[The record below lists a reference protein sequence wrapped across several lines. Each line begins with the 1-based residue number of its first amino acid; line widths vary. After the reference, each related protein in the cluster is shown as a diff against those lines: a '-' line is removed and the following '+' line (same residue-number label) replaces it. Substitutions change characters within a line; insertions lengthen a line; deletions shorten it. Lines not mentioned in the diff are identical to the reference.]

1 MRRRRAITVVALSI
15 SGLALLGAII
25 LAADSWNFIR
35 SAQSAWGKIVE
46 IRPGRAAFR
55 DNKSSVVYAPT
66 FLFQDRHGVEHRI
79 ESRHYANPA
88 RYAAGETVRV
98 FYDPE
103 KPDDAMIGN
112 FIQLWMNSLVL
123 GAVSVV
129 SFLVGL
135 INFVRR

>member
-1 MRRRRAITVVALSI
+1 MRRERAIAVVALSI

-25 LAADSWNFIR
+25 LAAGSWNFIQ
-35 SAQSAWGKIVE
+35 SAQSASGKVVE

-55 DNKSSVVYAPT
+55 DHESSVVYAPT
-66 FLFQDRHGVEHRI
+66 FLFQDKHGIKHRI
-79 ESRHYANPA
+79 ESKHYANPA
-88 RYAAGETVRV
+88 RHAVGETVRV

-103 KPDDAMIGN
+103 KPDDAMIRN

-135 INFVRR
+135 VNFVRR